1 MKNIQEIPTW
11 VKGQAVTA
19 TIFNLRPIGGELFQ
33 SASFY
38 YALLD
43 SDLAVTADGNLTMS
57 GEAYNEWGNDDEYAY
72 NYAAEKLN
80 LVITGDYVAPVIAS
94 SNEPILMTSNGTVGL
109 SSINPTTKLE
119 ITPEPTVQDNLTVET
134 DEAVEAPVADIEP
147 EV

>member
-38 YALLD
+38 FALLD
-43 SDLAVTADGNLTMS
+43 SDLVVTADGNLTMS

-80 LVITGDYVAPVIAS
+80 LVITGDYVKPVIPP
-94 SNEPILMTSNGTVGL
+94 SNEPIIDTLNEVAEP
-109 SSINPTTKLE
+109 IVD
-119 ITPEPTVQDNLTVET
+119 EPTVQDNLTVESDT
-134 DEAVEAPVADIEP
+134 EI
-147 EV
+147 

>member
-38 YALLD
+38 YVLLD
-43 SDLAVTADGNLTMS
+43 SDLVMVADGNLTMS
-57 GEAYNEWGNDDEYAY
+57 GEAYSEWGNDDEVAY
-72 NYAAEKLN
+72 NWAAGELN

-94 SNEPILMTSNGTVGL
+94 SNEPIVGVL
-109 SSINPTTKLE
+109 NQVVEPIAD
-119 ITPEPTVQDNLTVET
+119 EPTVQDSLTVESDT
-134 DEAVEAPVADIEP
+134 EI
-147 EV
+147 

>member
-1 MKNIQEIPTW
+1 MKTIQSIPTW

-33 SASFY
+33 SATFY
-38 YALLD
+38 FALLD

-94 SNEPILMTSNGTVGL
+94 SNEPIVNTLNKVAEP
-109 SSINPTTKLE
+109 IVDD
-119 ITPEPTVQDNLTVET
+119 PTVQDNLTVESDT
-134 DEAVEAPVADIEP
+134 EI
-147 EV
+147 

>member
-1 MKNIQEIPTW
+1 MKTIESIPTW

-43 SDLAVTADGNLTMS
+43 SDLVMVADGNLTMS
-57 GEAYNEWGNDDEYAY
+57 GEAYLEWGNDDEYAY

-80 LVITGDYVAPVIAS
+80 LVITGEYVAPVIAS
-94 SNEPILMTSNGTVGL
+94 SNEAIVDTLNEVAEPIVD
-109 SSINPTTKLE
+109 
-119 ITPEPTVQDNLTVET
+119 EPTVQDNLTVES
-134 DEAVEAPVADIEP
+134 DEEI
-147 EV
+147 

>member
-1 MKNIQEIPTW
+1 MKTIQEIPTW

-80 LVITGDYVAPVIAS
+80 LIITGDYVAPIVEIDKTA
-94 SNEPILMTSNGTVGL
+94 E
-109 SSINPTTKLE
+109 KLNSDFPLFDAIIESE
-119 ITPEPTVQDNLTVET
+119 IVKDSLTVEN
-134 DEAVEAPVADIEP
+134 
-147 EV
+147 

>member
-43 SDLAVTADGNLTMS
+43 SDLVMTADGNLTMS

-72 NYAAEKLN
+72 NWGASQLN
-80 LVITGDYVAPVIAS
+80 LVITGDYVAPVI
-94 SNEPILMTSNGTVGL
+94 GTIV
-109 SSINPTTKLE
+109 
-119 ITPEPTVQDNLTVET
+119 EPTVQDSLTVET
-134 DEAVEAPVADIEP
+134 DTEI
-147 EV
+147 

>member
-1 MKNIQEIPTW
+1 MKNIQSIPTW
-11 VKGQAVTA
+11 VKGKAVTA

-43 SDLAVTADGNLTMS
+43 SDLVMVAEGNLTMS
-57 GEAYNEWGNDDEYAY
+57 GESYNEWGNDDEYAY

-94 SNEPILMTSNGTVGL
+94 SNEPIVGVL
-109 SSINPTTKLE
+109 NQVVEPIVD
-119 ITPEPTVQDNLTVET
+119 EPTVQDNLTVESDT
-134 DEAVEAPVADIEP
+134 EI
-147 EV
+147 

>member
-11 VKGQAVTA
+11 IKGQAVTA

-72 NYAAEKLN
+72 NWGANMLN
-80 LVITGDYVAPVIAS
+80 LVITGEYVKPVIAS
-94 SNEPILMTSNGTVGL
+94 SNEPIVNTLNEVAEP
-109 SSINPTTKLE
+109 I
-119 ITPEPTVQDNLTVET
+119 IDEPTVQDSLTVESDT
-134 DEAVEAPVADIEP
+134 EI
-147 EV
+147 